1 MAPRKKRSTGKG
13 KPSRAT
19 GPGLSI
25 MSDPTRGGRSR
36 RRSSATGPGLSMRS
50 DPTRRGMS
58 WKPLREMPPATQRR
72 VISHIGDPSAFIRH
86 SKPRSMHMGRERSPA
101 TAMPWKNRPLGRKAK
116 APSYVIT
123 RVKKEEGFPY
133 STRVA
138 QTPSSGP
145 SVGSISQPIDQAPPR
160 SYKAA
165 LAQNIANGERQ
176 KNLAA
181 LQASKNK
188 RKKKAG
194 RTTINY

>member
-1 MAPRKKRSTGKG
+1 MPRISGGSKKKRSTGKG

-25 MSDPTRGGRSR
+25 M
-36 RRSSATGPGLSMRS
+36 S

-188 RKKKAG
+188 RKQKAG